1 MNLQELKDHGLLDD
15 EIIKW
20 DGFDEC
26 VLGIGSR
33 CGMQDI
39 LVYSKKKIAYKL
51 RDRDNM
57 TVEEAIEY
65 IDYNIAGAYVG
76 EITPILLEDFI

>member
-1 MNLQELKDHGLLDD
+1 MNLQELKDHGLLDN

-76 EITPILLEDFI
+76 ERTPILLEDFI

>member
-1 MNLQELKDHGLLDD
+1 MNLQELKDHDLLDD
-15 EIIKW
+15 EMIKW
-20 DGFDEC
+20 DGFDDC

-51 RDRDNM
+51 RDRDNL

-65 IDYNIAGAYVG
+65 IDYNITGAYVG
-76 EITPILLEDFI
+76 ERTPILLEDFI